1 MSNAA
6 FGSVVSFVVGVWLDL
21 FCGFVGNVAGVD
33 NSPTNGV
40 GDGDE
45 AVDKGTCHCLLEA
58 DLGDCGAEMGFEWGW
73 DHAVTMYW
81 DGWRYSDC
89 VGE

>member
-1 MSNAA
+1 M
-6 FGSVVSFVVGVWLDL
+6 DL

-58 DLGDCGAEMGFEWGW
+58 DLGDCGAEMGFGIRDGIMERDDVLGWLALFGLRWGIN
-73 DHAVTMYW
+73 
-81 DGWRYSDC
+81 
-89 VGE
+89 